1 MHKTLMRFAIAA
13 TLALSLGGCAG
24 TPVGD
29 AIRVATSTIANPVQ
43 EVNIYQVK
51 TGYAAVLEVA
61 ASYRDYCWS
70 KPFAAL
76 MADPIA
82 KPVCEHR
89 RSIMRAVDKAD
100 DRAFDAITRAETF
113 IRTNPTINAVSVVR
127 AAWAAVQDFQSAAS
141 NTAATIATK

>member
-1 MHKTLMRFAIAA
+1 MKRFAIIFA
-13 TLALSLGGCAG
+13 LALSLGGCAG

-29 AIRVATSTIANPVQ
+29 ALRVATSTITNPVQ

-70 KPFAAL
+70 RPFAAL

-82 KPVCEHR
+82 KPICEHR
-89 RSIMRAVDKAD
+89 RSIMRAIDKAD
-100 DRAFDAITRAETF
+100 DHAFDAITRAETF
-113 IRTNPTINAVSVVR
+113 IRNNPTINAVSVVR
-127 AAWAAVQDFQSAAS
+127 EAWAAVQDFQSAAS
-141 NTAATIATK
+141 SAAIITAAK

>member
-1 MHKTLMRFAIAA
+1 MKRLSIVFA
-13 TLALSLGGCAG
+13 LALSLGGCAG

-29 AIRVATSTIANPVQ
+29 AIRVATSTIANPVK
-43 EVNIYQVK
+43 EVNIVQVK
-51 TGYAAVLEVA
+51 TGYAAVLEIA

-100 DRAFDAITRAETF
+100 DHAFDAITRAETF
-113 IRTNPTINAVSVVR
+113 IRNNPTINAVSVVR
-127 AAWAAVQDFQSAAS
+127 EAWAAVQDFQ
-141 NTAATIATK
+141 NAATIPAK

>member
-1 MHKTLMRFAIAA
+1 MKRFLILCAFAI
-13 TLALSLGGCAG
+13 TLGGCAG

-29 AIRVATSTIANPVQ
+29 ALRVATSTVTNPVK

-51 TGYAAVLEVA
+51 SGYAAVLEVA

-70 KPFAAL
+70 KSFAAL

-82 KPVCEHR
+82 KPICEHR
-89 RSIMRAVDKAD
+89 RSVMRAVDKAD

-113 IRTNPTINAVSVVR
+113 IRNNPTISAVSVVR
-127 AAWAAVQDFQSAAS
+127 EAWAAVQDFQSAAS
-141 NTAATIATK
+141 NTAATIAAK